1 MKNYLL
7 SKYPII
13 YLREYIF
20 IFLTATIFL
29 FITLSKSFSQESVFT
44 INNVQVEG
52 RVDLNFSREKYLNKA
67 FSNSFEIL
75 MTKILLTRDLKK
87 MNDIVINEL
96 PIDEIMV
103 CSHID
108 SDNCNCRKPKPGM
121 IISLAKK
128 WEITLEDSFLIGDN
142 WKDIES
148 GKAAGCR
155 TILID
160 KLYNKT
166 VTADYQV
173 ENLTMSAEVVKSH
186 FIRTTTT

>member
-1 MKNYLL
+1 MK
-7 SKYPII
+7 KA
-13 YLREYIF
+13 
-20 IFLTATIFL
+20 IFLDRDGVINEVVFRGGNNIKPIAPWKFEEFKLVQGIKKPLTKLSQMEFHL
-29 FITLSKSFSQESVFT
+29 FIVTNQPDIAKGIIKSSIV
-44 INNVQVEG
+44 
-52 RVDLNFSREKYLNKA
+52 
-67 FSNSFEIL
+67 
-75 MTKILLTRDLKK
+75 KK
-87 MNDIVINEL
+87 MNDIVMNEL

-128 WEITLEDSFLIGDN
+128 WGINLEDSFLIGDN

-166 VTADYQV
+166 VTADYRV
-173 ENLTMSAEVVKSH
+173 ENLTMSVEVVKSH
-186 FIRTTTT
+186 VI